1 MLHKRN
7 KKLRQQIEVG
17 KCTNLKLLE
26 DHIDVNY
33 YVLQDGEAQLAK
45 LMRGTDEAV
54 IR

>member
-17 KCTNLKLLE
+17 KYTNLKLLE
-26 DHIDVNY
+26 DHIDVNCY
-33 YVLQDGEAQLAK
+33 PLQGGETQLAK

-54 IR
+54 TR